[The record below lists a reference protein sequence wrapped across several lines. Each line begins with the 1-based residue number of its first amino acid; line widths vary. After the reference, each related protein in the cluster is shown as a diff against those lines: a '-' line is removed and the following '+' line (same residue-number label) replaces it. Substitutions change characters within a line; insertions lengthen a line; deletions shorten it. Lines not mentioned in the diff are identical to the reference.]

1 MVISDPLS
9 YPKLKD
15 ALSDLPIEVALGAD
29 EIASAA
35 ALPEVDVVVT
45 AMVGY
50 SGLLP
55 TVAFAIKAGKTIALA
70 NKETLVVAG
79 EIITG
84 MLKESKSEI
93 VPVDSEHSA
102 IFQCHWLAKRNLKQ
116 EKYYSRQ
123 AEALSASSL
132 PKCLRR

>member
-50 SGLLP
+50 SGLSP
-55 TVAFAIKAGKTIALA
+55 TVLCHQGGENYSFGK
-70 NKETLVVAG
+70 
-79 EIITG
+79 
-84 MLKESKSEI
+84 
-93 VPVDSEHSA
+93 
-102 IFQCHWLAKRNLKQ
+102 
-116 EKYYSRQ
+116 
-123 AEALSASSL
+123 
-132 PKCLRR
+132 